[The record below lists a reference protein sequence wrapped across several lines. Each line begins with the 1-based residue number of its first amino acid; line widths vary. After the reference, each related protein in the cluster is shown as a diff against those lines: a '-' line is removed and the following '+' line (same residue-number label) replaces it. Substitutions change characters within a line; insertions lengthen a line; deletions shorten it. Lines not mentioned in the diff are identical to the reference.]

1 MPTISWFY
9 GIAIQ
14 MYFVDHPPPHFK
26 ATYGEFEA
34 NVSIETG
41 RVIDGKLPRQG
52 KAASTGGSPCEDLDG
67 VAPDRAHGKLGTCQA
82 ARDA

>member
-26 ATYGEFEA
+26 AT
-34 NVSIETG
+34 G
-41 RVIDGKLPRQG
+41 RVIDGKLPRQ
-52 KAASTGGSPCEDLDG
+52 
-67 VAPDRAHGKLGTCQA
+67 A
-82 ARDA
+82 ARLVRTWTALHRTELMANWELARQHGMLERIAGLDAHQGH